1 MSSALE
7 SKLADPLTD
16 FGDSLKRVHAYL
28 DRLSRLNALYRA
40 GNIHAHVPDALHED
54 GGTLDEVVGQYLPAS
69 HSALQAASQGLFFSL
84 PVAFDP
90 SESVGPYLAAVDRDA
105 AGQPYRF
112 LDMGAQI
119 ATHAFGENDPDIVR
133 AVLES
138 LPFVDRPLR
147 PLRVSDDAVAAA
159 EGGAQRRGARRHAAP
174 LHREHGR
181 RGRRERDQ
189 VRADEPRD
197 DDREIAT
204 AGSSSRSRARSTDA
218 RSAASPSR
226 TARRRGSVF
235 RRSTGRTFRSRST
248 SRDRRRRRCGAK
260 TGR

>member
-7 SKLADPLTD
+7 SKLAEPLTE
-16 FGDSLKRVHAYL
+16 FSDSLKRVDAYL
-28 DRLSRLNALYRA
+28 ERLSQLNALYRA

-119 ATHAFGENDPDIVR
+119 ATHAFGENDPDTVR

-138 LPFVDRPLR
+138 LPFTVDRYAHSEYQTVLSLR
-147 PLRVSDDAVAAA
+147 LKAALN
-159 EGGAQRRGARRHAAP
+159 RRGACRHAAP
-174 LHREHGR
+174 LHRQHGSG
-181 RGRRERDQ
+181 GRRERDQ
-189 VRADEPRD
+189 GRADEPRD
-197 DDREIAT
+197 DDRGSRRRVRRLVRGRVSRTHAGLSRGHAPQEGAAWLSDVRLAAHSVPVRRAEIAE
-204 AGSSSRSRARSTDA
+204 GDA
-218 RSAASPSR
+218 
-226 TARRRGSVF
+226 
-235 RRSTGRTFRSRST
+235 
-248 SRDRRRRRCGAK
+248 CGAK